1 MLILRNYTSK
11 LTTVEVVYSS
21 SRILL
26 QNYEIHFVVSPL
38 FSNQLMPMISVLRVN
53 VHSYSQSDNSLFYSL
68 GVKFKS

>member
-26 QNYEIHFVVSPL
+26 QNYEIHFVVSPV
-38 FSNQLMPMISVLRVN
+38 FESINADDQCS
-53 VHSYSQSDNSLFYSL
+53 S
-68 GVKFKS
+68 G